1 VPSVRATADSTAVR
15 LSDTLTVV
23 VTADGPAPLRV
34 DPPKDLLAPESALVW
49 KVELLGPATLTDRGT
64 DQRWQQA
71 YKLSPFVPGEAV
83 PVAFNPLKVNGADL
97 TPDPLTV
104 KVETSLQ
111 TAKADDARPVTGI
124 ELLPAVPSAGFG
136 WGLGLT
142 AGVVVLFLVAVLA
155 ALLRH
160 RAKPKPV
167 PPTEWALAELD
178 DLDPDRLTSRELTD
192 GLTTVVRGF
201 VGRRFALAPDP
212 FTTAELLAAGDAADI
227 WSADTRTRV
236 SAVLEACDRVKFAG
250 QPATADDCRRWRDE
264 LRTAIMGWATPAE

>member
-1 VPSVRATADSTAVR
+1 MPSVRATADQPAVR

-34 DPPKDLLAPESALVW
+34 DPPKDLLAPEAVQVW
-49 KVELLGPATLTDRGT
+49 KVEPLGPAALTDRGT

-71 YKLSPFVPGEAV
+71 YKLSPFVPGEKV
-83 PVAFNPLKVNGADL
+83 PVAFNPFKVNGADQ

-111 TAKADDARPVTGI
+111 TAKAEDARPVTDI
-124 ELLPAVPSAGFG
+124 ELLPAVPSGGFG

-142 AGVVVLFLVAVLA
+142 VGVVGLFLVAVLA

-178 DLDPDRLTSRELTD
+178 ALDPDRLTSRELID
-192 GLTTVVRGF
+192 GLTAVVRGF

-212 FTTAELLAAGDAADI
+212 FTTAELLAAADAAGI
-227 WSADTRTRV
+227 WSVDTRTRV
-236 SAVLEACDRVKFAG
+236 SAVLEACDRVKYAG
-250 QPATADDCRRWRDE
+250 HVATPDDCRRWRDE
-264 LRTAIMGWATPAE
+264 LRAAVISWV

>member
-1 VPSVRATADSTAVR
+1 MPSVRATADQLALR

-34 DPPKDLLAPESALVW
+34 EPPKDLLAAESVLVW
-49 KVELLGPATLTDRGT
+49 KVEPLGPATLTDRGA

-71 YKLSPFVPGEAV
+71 YKLSPFVPGEKV
-83 PVAFNPLKVNGADL
+83 PVAFNPFKVNGTDL

-111 TAKADDARPVTGI
+111 TAKADDARPVTDI
-124 ELLPAVPSAGFG
+124 EHLPPLPSAGFG

-142 AGVVVLFLVAVLA
+142 AGVVGLFLVAVLA
-155 ALLRH
+155 ALIRH
-160 RAKPKPV
+160 RTKPKPV

-178 DLDPDRLTSRELTD
+178 ALDPDRLTPRELTD
-192 GLTTVVRGF
+192 GLTAVVRGF

-212 FTTAELLAAGDAADI
+212 FTTAELLAAADAAGV

-236 SAVLEACDRVKFAG
+236 SAVLEACDRVKYAG
-250 QPATADDCRRWRDE
+250 YSVTADECRRWRDE
-264 LRTAIMGWATPAE
+264 LRAVILSW

>member
-1 VPSVRATADSTAVR
+1 VPSVRATADQPVLR

-34 DPPKDLLAPESALVW
+34 EPPKDLLAPEAALVW
-49 KVELLGPATLTDRGT
+49 KVEPLGPAALTDRGA

-71 YKLSPFVPGEAV
+71 YKLSPFVPGEKV
-83 PVAFNPLKVNGADL
+83 PVTFNPFRVNGTDQ
-97 TPDPLTV
+97 TPDPLAV

-111 TAKADDARPVTGI
+111 TAKADDARPVTDI

-142 AGVVVLFLVAVLA
+142 AAVVGLFLVAVLA

-160 RAKPKPV
+160 RAKPKAV

-178 DLDPDRLTSRELTD
+178 ALDPDRLTPRELTD
-192 GLTTVVRGF
+192 GLTATVRGF

-212 FTTAELLAAGDAADI
+212 FTTAELLAAADAAGV
-227 WSADTRTRV
+227 WSADTRSRV
-236 SAVLEACDRVKFAG
+236 SAVLEACDRVKYAG
-250 QPATADDCRRWRDE
+250 YAATADECRQWWDE
-264 LRTAIMGWATPAE
+264 LRGAIVGWT